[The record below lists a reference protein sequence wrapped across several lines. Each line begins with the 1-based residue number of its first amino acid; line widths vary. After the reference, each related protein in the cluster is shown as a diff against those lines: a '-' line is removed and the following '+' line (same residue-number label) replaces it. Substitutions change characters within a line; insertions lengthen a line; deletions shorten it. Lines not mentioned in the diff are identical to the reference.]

1 MLSFGI
7 FDKCKIQ
14 NFLSLFYYQRNN
26 ILQGKMSFGRIR
38 DCIVWRIA
46 DIVVSSV
53 CILVYAVVRIYT
65 YTLIKVVL

>member
-1 MLSFGI
+1 MQNSKFLIIILLSAEHS
-7 FDKCKIQ
+7 C
-14 NFLSLFYYQRNN
+14 NV
-26 ILQGKMSFGRIR
+26 LQGKMSFGRIR

-65 YTLIKVVL
+65 YTLMKVVL